1 MGTILSRIGTNEGH
15 GSLKLEAQRIKEFG
29 GSYDEWQKWKSR
41 TICAFDGSGYERI
54 LSERDYATRNQK
66 MNKAVFSQLSVSTV
80 DGTAHHLI
88 KVHEGLKDG
97 HAAWIAL
104 CEWYDGD
111 AMKNETSESLR
122 TKLETLR
129 LHSGLTASQYV
140 NKFLMWFRE
149 LECIPGEGYSQSHGV
164 YLFLKNICDTDYA
177 PTVVFLRNNSAT
189 LEECVVALRKSE
201 RDLAG
206 QRTERRRLKQVIRR
220 MKTKDESDSDESE
233 DARPAKKKF
242 KRARRLTGEIQTT
255 PKGFLHFP
263 HEDWKELTVDEQKLI
278 QSFNAKTKHGESV
291 DKLQWPSGVTI
302 VSKARRVEKSD
313 ADEEAPA
320 STQKQKKKSKKK
332 ISFNLDH
339 GEDGESDDGN

>member
-1 MGTILSRIGTNEGH
+1 MGAILSRTILTREGH
-15 GSLKLEAQRIKEFG
+15 GSLKLEAQQIKEFG

-41 TICAFDGSGYERI
+41 TICAFDGSGYERV
-54 LSERDYATRNQK
+54 LSERDYATRNPK
-66 MNKAVFSQLSVSTV
+66 MNKVVFSQLSVSTV

-149 LECIPGEGYSQSHGV
+149 LECIPGEGYSKSHGV
-164 YLFLKNICDTDYA
+164 YLFLKNIVDTDYA

-206 QRTERRRLKQVIRR
+206 KRTERRRLKQVIRR
-220 MKTKDESDSDESE
+220 MKHQDESE
-233 DARPAKKKF
+233 SDGNESEDEPPRKKF

-263 HEDWKELTVDEQKLI
+263 HEDWKELTSEEQKLI

-302 VSKARRVEKSD
+302 VSKARRIEKSD
-313 ADEEAPA
+313 VDSA
-320 STQKQKKKSKKK
+320 SSPKPKKKSKKK
-332 ISFNLDH
+332 ISFNIEN
-339 GEDGESDDGN
+339 GADGESDDDQ